1 MIKID
6 FTNVLE
12 VEINNISE
20 IISAIKNEIS
30 VRRYEAENPSTEFT
44 GIAGYQPKPLLS
56 PIDKAVNRRII
67 AELTASLKSKED
79 WLQKLKDK
87 RVIDEAETDSEYQK
101 SKDQEELTDLRFN
114 GLNIADPHEA
124 ARFKYLKTEFDL
136 WMDKKLDPA
145 HKEACVF
152 YYRSMKEVISANQ
165 D

>member
-1 MIKID
+1 MVKID

-20 IISAIKNEIS
+20 IIYAIKNEIQA
-30 VRRYEAENPSTEFT
+30 RKYEAENPATEFT
-44 GIAGYQPKPLLS
+44 GTAGYQPKPLLS
-56 PIDKAVNRRII
+56 PIDKAVNGRII

-101 SKDQEELTDLRFN
+101 IISNSEDLTNTAESFNDPHDEARFN
-114 GLNIADPHEA
+114 
-124 ARFKYLKTEFDL
+124 YLKTEFDL